1 VDISKWNY
9 IMKSFQ
15 DMLGYDKGTTEV
27 LITKRF
33 SKIGFKDIESL
44 DERETNYLTY
54 VLRKKYR
61 EILDEQNRKKDIE
74 GAKGE

>member
-1 VDISKWNY
+1 
-9 IMKSFQ
+9 MKSFQ